1 MDGMLHTNEIIEID
15 DEDESVVDTE
25 VIEEAIQEVG
35 QMVEML
41 DAILEQLHALR
52 VRMGGICVVY
62 DGESQPLSA
71 LLPLWKEEYEKG
83 VIHRIT
89 WGQFLIEKLRGACA

>member
-15 DEDESVVDTE
+15 EEDWGVADTE
-25 VIEEAIQEVG
+25 VIELAIHEVE

-41 DAILEQLHALR
+41 DSILEQLRALR

-62 DGESQPLSA
+62 NGESRTLNA
-71 LLPLWKEEYEKG
+71 LLPLWKEEYEQG
-83 VIHRIT
+83 MIHQIT
-89 WGQFLIEKLRGACA
+89 WGEFLIEKLGALDI